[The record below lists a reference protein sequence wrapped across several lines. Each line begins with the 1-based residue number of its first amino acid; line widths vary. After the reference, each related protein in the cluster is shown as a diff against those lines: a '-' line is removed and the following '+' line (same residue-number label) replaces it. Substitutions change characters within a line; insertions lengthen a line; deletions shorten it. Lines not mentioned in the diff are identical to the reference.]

1 MPAVTSTT
9 TQGLYD
15 GSSVTGGTNKI
26 PATFWERWEDVVSRL
41 ARLEDHVNW
50 ICSRDVPLRGTSP
63 RTVQN
68 PTVLPLLKDCAAQIL
83 LFLHQG
89 VGSPPVFRFSKL
101 EPACE
106 ELEVGVVKAT
116 QAFHAWPA
124 MILRCK
130 EEYDIISNYDAIKLL
145 F

>member
-1 MPAVTSTT
+1 
-9 TQGLYD
+9 
-15 GSSVTGGTNKI
+15 
-26 PATFWERWEDVVSRL
+26 
-41 ARLEDHVNW
+41 
-50 ICSRDVPLRGTSP
+50 
-63 RTVQN
+63 VQN

-106 ELEVGVVKAT
+106 LSKKLALLDQNDDFPLRTVHFCKIAESVLNRRNLVTCFTTLEELDVGVVKAT

-130 EEYDIISNYDAIKLL
+130 EDYDIISNYDAIKLL